1 MEHLDC
7 QGLPYHR
14 SNRTFMELKFI
25 STMLSL
31 RLFLR
36 SNRTFMKLKF
46 SVCLLS
52 SNILAVLIVPLW
64 NWNVD
69 LLRYGLDP
77 TTVLIV
83 PLWNWNFR
91 SKSDIERERLRSNR
105 TFMEL
110 KSAIL
115 ILKCITLLIVLI
127 VPLWN
132 WNFLLT
138 LFLGKGYSSNRTFME
153 LKSLSDLV
161 ARTQRMF

>member
-1 MEHLDC
+1 ME
-7 QGLPYHR
+7 
-14 SNRTFMELKFI
+14 
-25 STMLSL
+25 
-31 RLFLR
+31 
-36 SNRTFMKLKF
+36 LKF

-153 LKSLSDLV
+153 LKSRWTHHEAHILCRSNRTFMELKSLSDLV